1 MNTRH
6 ITRFTYEFT
15 NFQGWRVAI
24 SRQGVSLAR
33 YFSDKQY
40 GDSEIAREQA
50 ISFRDMVLDE
60 LRQFP
65 ERTQEILMKH
75 RAQPGKVYPAGL
87 KPAATSEP
95 ETEQATPA
103 CSMRS
108 NKVLH
113 SILQSVCKRLKLDT
127 ASVLKLSL
135 YLFTMQYG
143 IAAGVDR
150 LQVNQAPQH
159 VEVDMTEEEQH
170 AMTLHRLIGELEE
183 QGRLVGLPDFEEFA
197 TGRSSRLPENS
208 APPQQLVPVENA
220 MPDNYPA
227 ASRYMRSACP
237 SPPSAVSLYSS
248 RLSESIVSSSALL
261 SAHGSQRHSAEN
273 KEKSLPYSLTAVP
286 TRPIK
291 LKRSGHRAGMPI
303 TPPSGA
309 M

>member
-24 SRQGVSLAR
+24 SRQGISLAR

-50 ISFRDMVLDE
+50 INFRDMVLDE

-87 KPAATSEP
+87 KPAATNEH

-113 SILQSVCKRLKLDT
+113 AILQGMCKRFKLDT

-135 YLFTMQYG
+135 YLFSMQYG
-143 IAAGVDR
+143 LAGGVDR
-150 LQVNQAPQH
+150 LQVNHDPQL
-159 VEVDMTEEEQH
+159 VEVEMTEEEQH
-170 AMTLHRLIGELEE
+170 AMVLHRLIGELEE

-197 TGRSSRLPENS
+197 TGHSSRLPAGS
-208 APPQQLVPVENA
+208 AAPPVLVSVENA

-248 RLSESIVSSSALL
+248 RLSESLVTSSPHN
-261 SAHGSQRHSAEN
+261 SAHGSQHIATDK
-273 KEKSLPYSLTAVP
+273 KEKSFPYSLTAVP
-286 TRPIK
+286 SCPIK
-291 LKRSGHRAGMPI
+291 LKRPGHRTGLPI
-303 TPPSGA
+303 TPPKGA